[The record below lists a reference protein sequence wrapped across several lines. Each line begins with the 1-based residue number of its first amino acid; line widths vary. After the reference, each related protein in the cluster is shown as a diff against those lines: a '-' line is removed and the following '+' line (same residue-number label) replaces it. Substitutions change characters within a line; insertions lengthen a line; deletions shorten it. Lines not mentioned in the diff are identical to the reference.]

1 MDSSLCVLPTAVM
14 MSFSKQL
21 VSTQRKPAQLCR
33 AGRNNK
39 LEHASLPKG
48 KQKGSCQHW
57 AWLCGI
63 KRKHKSLRILLQEE
77 TKYVDPVY
85 SQKRS
90 VSLTRLMEGISQPK
104 PVCEDWRIRL
114 FKMGRQQ
121 HKTWRCIKKNQ
132 GKMTTSK
139 EHNTFPVTDPKETEI
154 CCLPNRVQNT

>member
-1 MDSSLCVLPTAVM
+1 M

-33 AGRNNK
+33 TRRDNK

-121 HKTWRCIKKNQ
+121 HKTWRCIKKKSRKNDNIKGAQ
-132 GKMTTSK
+132 YFSSNWSQRNGDLLFTQY
-139 EHNTFPVTDPKETEI
+139 
-154 CCLPNRVQNT
+154 RVQNT